1 MEKICSPGLYDYNLN
16 TNLNRNEWDV
26 IPTTISEFM
35 SLRTSFNA
43 PCATCCRLSYDE
55 NRSADNCFVGNDTCA
70 PECRYGSGAGCQ
82 QLFIDQCVNI
92 EPPNTY
98 ERVWFNEQTQLCK
111 RLARQNLY
119 TPSGEP
125 DLRNTRFIQQHM
137 ATIFSNAFPDGFSNT
152 PSSLQTSFTQFC
164 KDNPNACSLALTQ
177 QCSRYSTEEL
187 SLNPNIASL
196 CGCYLQ
202 PSNYARLLNFF
213 GVQRECQ
220 PICNTNFPV
229 QYTDPQ
235 TLQPRQCTSS
245 LCFIND
251 ITLNLINSTTGNI
264 NFSQVCSSCGPN
276 ANCTCSINNVR
287 ITAVEASLR
296 NINLSQECGG
306 VINCF
311 GQNPDN
317 PDGPAIPINCE
328 TLEPDDP
335 DSGGFTGILLYSI
348 LGSIIL
354 ILLIIYI
361 IFAVRK

>member
-1 MEKICSPGLYDYNLN
+1 MKKICSPGLNDLELDSNI
-16 TNLNRNEWDV
+16 NREEWQSV
-26 IPTTISEFM
+26 PTTLGNVIWR
-35 SLRTSFNA
+35 RTNFNA
-43 PCATCCRLSYDE
+43 GCAACCRLSYDE
-55 NRSADNCFVGNDTCA
+55 NRSDENCFVGNNTCS

-82 QLFIDQCVNI
+82 QVFIDQCVNI

-98 ERVWFNEQTQLCK
+98 ERAWFNESSQICQ
-111 RLARQNLY
+111 RLTRQNLY
-119 TPSGEP
+119 TPNGDA
-125 DLRNTRFIQQHM
+125 DLRNTQFIQEHM
-137 ATIFSNAFPDGFSNT
+137 ETIFNNAFPEGFSNT
-152 PSSLQTSFTQFC
+152 PGSLQTSFTQFC
-164 KDNPNACSLALTQ
+164 KQYPNACSRALTQ
-177 QCSRYSTEEL
+177 QCSRYSAEEL
-187 SLNPNIASL
+187 SLYPNIASL

-220 PICNTNFPV
+220 PICNSNFPV
-229 QYTDPQ
+229 KYTDPQ

-251 ITLNLINSTTGNI
+251 ITLNLINSTAGNI

-276 ANCTCSINNVR
+276 ANCTCTINNVR

-306 VINCF
+306 TINCF

-317 PDGPAIPINCE
+317 PDGPAIPINCR
-328 TLEPDDP
+328 TLEPDEPGSELTD
-335 DSGGFTGILLYSI
+335 ILLYSI
-348 LGSIIL
+348 LGGIIL